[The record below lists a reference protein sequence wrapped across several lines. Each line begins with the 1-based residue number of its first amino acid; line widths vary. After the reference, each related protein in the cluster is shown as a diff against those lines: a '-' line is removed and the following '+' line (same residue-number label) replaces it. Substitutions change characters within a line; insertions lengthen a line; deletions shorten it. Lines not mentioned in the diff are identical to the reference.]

1 MDRCSQIKASVRM
14 EERYAGM
21 CLTFA
26 SDDQNLRNE
35 VNEAIEKVNKETKI
49 TPQIWDNFEKRTMYV
64 EFKED
69 VQRDCG
75 DYFERLLKELKI
87 DKCENDTFTL

>member
-26 SDDQNLRNE
+26 SNDQDLRKE

-75 DYFERLLKELKI
+75 DYFEKLLKELKI

>member
-35 VNEAIEKVNKETKI
+35 VNEAIERVNKATKI
-49 TPQIWDNFEKRTMYV
+49 TPQIWENLENRTIYV

-75 DYFERLLKELKI
+75 DYFEKLLKELKI

>member
-21 CLTFA
+21 CLTFTN
-26 SDDQNLRNE
+26 SDQNLRSE
-35 VNEAIEKVNKETKI
+35 IIEAIDRVNKETKI
-49 TPQIWDNFEKRTMYV
+49 TPQIWDNLEKRTLYV

-75 DYFERLLKELKI
+75 EYFERLLRELKI
-87 DKCENDTFTL
+87 DKCENDIFTP